1 MAHVIQLSDGSVH
14 TVFTERDAL
23 VLIGE
28 RMGYEMQRW
37 LEDWLTEMEGNA
49 DYIDDLEK
57 EAEGLRAH
65 HKDVIEELRQQS
77 ETIAGLIRE
86 KEIDRKALSAAAGRI
101 GTITWREISR

>member
-23 VLIGE
+23 DLIGE
-28 RMGYEMQRW
+28 RMGYEMRRW
-37 LEDWLTEMEGNA
+37 LEDWLADKDDDA

-57 EAEGLRAH
+57 EAERLRAH
-65 HKDVIEELRQQS
+65 HKEVMEELRQQS

-86 KEIDRKALSAAAGRI
+86 KE
-101 GTITWREISR
+101 